1 MSGVSSHATCDYPS
15 HMNEKLPLF
24 QAPLAAAFR
33 HAMDRLAPAATRSV
47 AATADLNTVRA
58 KLALP
63 LGEMGMDAAQVIDD
77 LVRAVDGGLIDSG
90 GPRFFGWVIG
100 GSLPAA
106 LGADWLTSVW
116 DQNAGM
122 YATAPAAAVVE
133 EVAGE
138 WLKDLLHLPA
148 TASFALV
155 TGCQMAHV
163 TCLLAARHA
172 VLVRHQWDVEQN
184 GLAGSPPIR
193 ILTSTEKH
201 GSTVRAIRMLGLGE
215 KNIEN
220 LETDDDGRLSKDAL
234 DEALKRSPSAPTIVI
249 LQAGDLNMGAFDDFA
264 TLIPIAKKFGAWVHV
279 DGAFGLWCAASP
291 RLSHLLKGADA
302 ADSWTT
308 DGHKWLNV
316 PFDCG
321 YAFVAD
327 REAHRASLSHRASY
341 LTHAE
346 DARDQMDWNP
356 EWSRRGRGFATYAA
370 LRQLGREGVTDLIE
384 RTCDHAHALVTRI
397 GSLEGAEIV
406 WEPQINQGM
415 VRFLDPRKGAS
426 GTDNDAFTD
435 RIMAEILASGE
446 AFFTGTTWQG
456 RRAMRV
462 SVCNW
467 QTTGNDV
474 DRVIACVGRIL
485 KASREKS

>member
-1 MSGVSSHATCDYPS
+1 
-15 HMNEKLPLF
+15 MNEKLPSF
-24 QAPLAAAFR
+24 QAPLTAALH
-33 HAMDRLAPAATRSV
+33 HAMDHLTPQAASSV
-47 AATADLNTVRA
+47 AATVDLPTLRTR
-58 KLALP
+58 LSLP
-63 LGEMGMDAAQVIDD
+63 LEESGRDATDIIND
-77 LVRAVDGGLIDSG
+77 LVKAVEGGIIDSA

-106 LGADWLTSVW
+106 LAADWLTSAW

-122 YATAPAAAVVE
+122 YATSPAAAVVE
-133 EVAGE
+133 EVIGA

-172 VLVRHQWDVEQN
+172 LLARRQWNVEKE

-193 ILTSTEKH
+193 ILTSTEVH
-201 GSTVRAIRMLGLGE
+201 GSTIRAVRMLGLGE
-215 KNIEN
+215 KHITA
-220 LETDDDGRLSKDAL
+220 LPADASGRLREDAL
-234 DEALKRSPSAPTIVI
+234 TEALKSSPSQPTILV
-249 LQAGDLNMGAFDDFA
+249 LQAGDLNIGAFDDFA
-264 TLIPIAKKFGAWVHV
+264 SLIPIAKRHGAWVHV
-279 DGAFGLWCAASP
+279 DGAFGLWCAATP
-291 RLSHLLKGADA
+291 RLRHLLAGAQA

-327 REAHRASLSHRASY
+327 PEAHRASLSHRASY
-341 LTHAE
+341 LTHAS

-370 LRQLGREGVTDLIE
+370 LRQLGRQGIANLIE
-384 RTCDHAHALVTRI
+384 RTCDHAHAIVTRI
-397 GSLEGAEIV
+397 GALEGAEV
-406 WEPQINQGM
+406 LWEPQINQGL
-415 VRFLDPRKGAS
+415 VRFLKPREAHPKIPLKDDAS
-426 GTDNDAFTD
+426 DNDAFTD
-435 RIMAEILASGE
+435 HIIAEILASGE
-446 AFFTGTTWQG
+446 AFFTGTTWRG

-467 QTTGNDV
+467 QTAAQDV
-474 DRVIACVGRIL
+474 DRVVACVDKIL
-485 KASREKS
+485 HAAREKN